1 MFKRLEEYINN
12 HSDNRMVKRLSGKSP
27 KQFFMM
33 VVGLYLLVIL
43 VVSVLFLIG
52 RMNIVEV
59 AVTFALLAL
68 AFIPIFK
75 NK

>member
-1 MFKRLEEYINN
+1 MFKRLEEYINK
-12 HSDNRMVKRLSGKSP
+12 HSDNRIVKRLSDKSP

-52 RMNIVEV
+52 RMNIAEV
-59 AVTFALLAL
+59 AVTFALLCL
-68 AFIPIFK
+68 AFVPIFK
-75 NK
+75 NN